1 MPIKWLKDDLLVILN
16 TFYTTWPYFLIS
28 VFDQT
33 LDLCYIRGR
42 FSIQGLQKT
51 NPFKNIFNSWGICI
65 CIHTYVLYKTVA
77 M

>member
-1 MPIKWLKDDLLVILN
+1 MRDRKSKVFKKGLDHAYKWLKDDLLVILN

-28 VFDQT
+28 IFDKK

-51 NPFKNIFNSWGICI
+51 NPCKNIFNSWGI
-65 CIHTYVLYKTVA
+65 
-77 M
+77 